1 MFNVRTKEDTLKKFM
16 KISALVYLI
25 TGIVFALFPNL
36 LLKIINFAG
45 NLFHM
50 PVIPLS
56 DGKVWLSLSFSM
68 MMTITVLCFFVQDD
82 VKRYGKFVIPL
93 LIAKLSSS
101 IAGLFYFKFVSL
113 SFGYLLIFLG
123 DAFLFLAT
131 LIIWVMAVKEDSK
144 AISHTKSSSELSPYE
159 KHFKTFMLV
168 SAVAYFTVGMLFA
181 FIPNHIL
188 NIVNTIGSA
197 IGFPAAPLSDGK
209 FWLTLAFS
217 GMMTLTALCLF
228 VYHNAADNK
237 NYAVPIFVAKLSS
250 AVAGLLYFIFS
261 GWCFAYLAI
270 FLVDGAIFA
279 VTFFFY
285 LRANEKWFIKHTA
298 YLRKKPVPA
307 KITPEATVI
316 VEKGSDKFQLL
327 KNVLEKT
334 NFDSILNDYFEK
346 SGKTKE
352 EFSVVIKPNFMFSHH
367 KKDIST
373 FTDPE
378 LVEALIN
385 GIAQKGFTN
394 ISVVE
399 APSTYGNYYAN
410 REVLTVAKYLG
421 YRTDKNYKIVDL
433 SKEMVPHYYNFNKL
447 GPELMLGHHFVGTT
461 WKDADF
467 RVSFAKNKTHCFC
480 NYTLTLKNTYGV
492 LPMQNKLKH
501 YHTKRQ
507 YDWVTICSLAD
518 FPVHFG
524 LIDAFYSGDGAF
536 GVITCPHP
544 KHTKTIIGGEN
555 LIAVDWVGATKMGLD
570 PERPDIGRF
579 LPLSIEAFG
588 FPEKINWV
596 GDKSTY
602 DKWKKCPQ
610 FIVLFLDIIEELYSF
625 SNWWFAVLSAQDKYF
640 TFIVKSRS
648 AKIARK
654 ILAPF
659 KRFLFPYDAL

>member
-1 MFNVRTKEDTLKKFM
+1 MSNVSNKENTLKSFM
-16 KISALVYLI
+16 KISALVYLV
-25 TGIVFALFPNL
+25 TGIAFALFPNL
-36 LLKIINFAG
+36 ILRLINLIG
-45 NLFHM
+45 SLFDM
-50 PVIPLS
+50 PGVPLS
-56 DGKVWLSLSFSM
+56 DGKVWLALAFSM
-68 MMTITVLCFFVQDD
+68 MMTLTVLCFFVQDD

-93 LIAKLSSS
+93 LIAKFSSS
-101 IAGLFYFKFVSL
+101 IISLFYFKFVSP
-113 SFGYLLIFLG
+113 SFGYLLILLVDG
-123 DAFLFLAT
+123 SIFLAT
-131 LIIWVMAVKEDSK
+131 LIIWIIARDK
-144 AISHTKSSSELSPYE
+144 AYKISESTTSSELTPNE
-159 KHFKTFMLV
+159 KQFKTFMLI
-168 SAVAYFTVGMLFA
+168 SAIVYFIAGLAFA
-181 FIPNHIL
+181 IIPNQILSIL
-188 NIVNTIGSA
+188 NVIGSA
-197 IGFPAAPLSDGK
+197 IGLPDVPLSDGK
-209 FWLTLAFS
+209 FWLVFAFS
-217 GMMTLTALCLF
+217 MMMTVTALCLF
-228 VYHNAADNK
+228 VYYDVAENK
-237 NYAVPIFVAKLSS
+237 NYTVPVFMAKLASS
-250 AVAGLLYFIFS
+250 VAGLLYFLFA
-261 GWCFAYLAI
+261 GWCFAYLAV
-270 FLVDGAIFA
+270 FLIDGAIFA
-279 VTFFFY
+279 ITLVFY
-285 LRANEKWFIKHTA
+285 LKANEKWLIKQTA

-307 KITPEATVI
+307 KITPETTVV
-316 VEKGSDKFQLL
+316 VEKGSDKFQALRD
-327 KNVLEKT
+327 VLEKT

-352 EFSVVIKPNFMFSHH
+352 EFSIVIKPNFMFSHN
-367 KKDIST
+367 KKDNST

-378 LVEALIN
+378 LVETLIN
-385 GIAQKGFTN
+385 RIVEKGFSKIT
-394 ISVVE
+394 IVE

-433 SKEMVPHYYNFNKL
+433 SKEMVPHYYNFDKL
-447 GPELMLGHHFVGTT
+447 GPELMLGHHFVGAT

-480 NYTLTLKNTYGV
+480 NYTLTLKNIYGT

-501 YHTKRQ
+501 YHTRRE
-507 YDWVTICSLAD
+507 YDWATICTIAD

-544 KHTKTIIGGEN
+544 KRTKTIIGGEN

-579 LPLSIEAFG
+579 LPLSIQAFG

-596 GDKSTY
+596 GDRTKY

-610 FIVLFLDIIEELYSF
+610 FIVLFLDIVEELYSF

-654 ILAPF
+654 ILAPV